1 MGIMSF
7 MASVVTL
14 EGPRVLALYDAWT
27 MEWHAH
33 VADNSGHL
41 APGESQEFEAA
52 LLELHAAN
60 FALWHQEDKARDT
73 RATDSEIAAAKRSID
88 RTNQKR
94 NDQIERCDA
103 LLLRALAE
111 AGLPNHEA
119 ELHSE
124 TPGLMLDRLS
134 ILSLKQYH
142 TREELARAEAPPGHT
157 ERNRERLRILTL
169 QRDELASSLDRLWRR
184 VLDGER
190 SFRVYRQLKMY
201 NDPELNPVLYGDSS
215 RQ

>member
-1 MGIMSF
+1 MSIMFLMAGIVALDGS
-7 MASVVTL
+7 
-14 EGPRVLALYDAWT
+14 RVLTLYDAWT

-33 VADNSGHL
+33 AVDNSHRL
-41 APGESQEFEAA
+41 TDGESKKFEAA
-52 LLELHAAN
+52 LLDLHAAN
-60 FALWHQEDKARDT
+60 FALWHQEDKARDP

-88 RTNQKR
+88 RVNQNR
-94 NDQIERCDA
+94 NDQIERCDV
-103 LLLRALAE
+103 LLLQALGE
-111 AGLPNHEA
+111 SGLPNSKA
-119 ELHSE
+119 EPHSE

-142 TREELARAEAPPGHT
+142 TREELARTEAPLGHA

-201 NDPELNPVLYGDSS
+201 NDPELNPVLYGDPS
-215 RQ
+215 Q